1 MLHSCL
7 LFHGPGAR
15 QAALDEAGRQGLLIH
30 EPFGDDGLKVDE
42 AREFVSL
49 LLSPVPGSER
59 GVVVAGPMDQTKG
72 LKSEDAMLKGIEQF
86 SSYVLPIL
94 WAFDLGG
101 VKPTIRSRCLPVW
114 APATGYEEV
123 DEEVEAVARELLSAS
138 IGGHYEKI
146 PGLVARV
153 GKKGSKRG
161 REQELLA
168 EVVDAMSSMVGD
180 PKVHSLWER
189 VREAARWRNPTPIEI
204 ISAFLESRRGI

>member
-1 MLHSCL
+1 MLSSCL

-15 QAALDEAGRQGLLIH
+15 QAALDEAGRQGILMH
-30 EPFGDDGLKVDE
+30 EPFGDEGLKVEE

-86 SSYVLPIL
+86 SDYVLPIL

-101 VKPTIRSRCLPVW
+101 VKPTIRSRCLSVW
-114 APATGYEEV
+114 APATGHEEV

-138 IGGHYEKI
+138 IGGYYEKI
-146 PGLVARV
+146 PGLVAKV
-153 GKKGSKRG
+153 GKKGSKSG
-161 REQELLA
+161 REQKLLA
-168 EVVDAMSSMVGD
+168 EVVEAMTAMKDD
-180 PKVHSLWER
+180 PKVASLWER
-189 VREAARWRNPTPIEI
+189 VREVARWRNPTPIEI
-204 ISAFLESRRGI
+204 ISAFVGPSR